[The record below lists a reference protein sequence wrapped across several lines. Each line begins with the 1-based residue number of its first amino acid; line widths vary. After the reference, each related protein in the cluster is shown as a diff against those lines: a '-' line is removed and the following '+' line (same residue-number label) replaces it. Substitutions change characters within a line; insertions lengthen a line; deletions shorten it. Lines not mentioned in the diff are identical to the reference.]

1 MARKIKIENP
11 SSNLFLTT
19 GLLLSQCPKVRTSSQ
34 PPTTRVRTF
43 SFRILLFIISTVMK
57 SFYAQNW
64 LLFCIICLIIYQA
77 SWYFASAKADVKN
90 VAGMFRRP
98 SGFGP
103 PLDSDPWSK
112 SASRSNWFSFPM
124 ETQKIGHPLCIGR
137 RNPTLQGLF
146 QSGNQIFPYARSKW
160 YTFCFVQRPNQTF
173 NPFLINLTKGVCY
186 KISRIWESSLRE
198 NAQCD
203 CK

>member
-1 MARKIKIENP
+1 MSRRGYQTLILKSRDKKLRLTINSFNLHRFFSPVVALEDNDDFDPTTDTNYFLIMLVFVISETWGYRLGLEIIIGWFCGKLLCLRKITKCYQKWHEKFKIENP

-103 PLDSDPWSK
+103 P
-112 SASRSNWFSFPM
+112 
-124 ETQKIGHPLCIGR
+124 
-137 RNPTLQGLF
+137 
-146 QSGNQIFPYARSKW
+146 
-160 YTFCFVQRPNQTF
+160 
-173 NPFLINLTKGVCY
+173 
-186 KISRIWESSLRE
+186 
-198 NAQCD
+198 
-203 CK
+203 